1 MEVADPRNVVPPG
14 RVAPFSAFIAAV
26 LALAVLVAAGPLA
39 TLPEQ
44 VPRLP
49 VAFWTMAAL
58 AVVCDARPFV
68 PPGRR
73 QSSAVFPSTCFT
85 FAILLG
91 WGLGPAVAVQAIAVV
106 VSGWRLR
113 HAAWRTAFNV
123 GQYACALAAAY
134 GITRLGPGTV
144 FPDGALHGSDVAAV
158 GGATVA
164 WFLVNYL
171 LVSMAVRLRF
181 GDRWW
186 PSFRQG
192 LGFEL
197 LSTGSLLLLAP
208 VLVAAARTSA
218 ALIPLVLV
226 PLFAVYRMAR
236 LTVEQQQLAS
246 LDPLTGLPNRKA
258 LLAEVA
264 EQVHLH
270 AERAARGEPDGHL
283 ALLLIDLDRF
293 KNVND
298 ALGHAVGDR
307 LLVEVSQRLT
317 ALVAGREMVA
327 RLGGDEFAIVM
338 TGLTDV
344 AEARELADRVV
355 GTLAEPV
362 PLDGLPLDVGGSIGI
377 ALFPEH
383 GEDFATLM
391 RHADVAMYDAK
402 HRNDTVAVY
411 AAESDHNSA
420 ERLGLLADLRRV
432 LETGG
437 TADDPADYDRPASGA
452 AVAGAA
458 ASGSAASGP
467 AVSAGAANGRPG
479 PDAGEPGLLDGG
491 TRGGDGATLGVPGEA
506 AGDGPGLA
514 VPAGTRSRTGRWWT
528 RRRGRRPAQVPDDEL
543 ISRIVAGADP
553 VRRRAG
559 RPGAAVVDRG
569 SVIDRRPVNG
579 RGPAAGATGGAAP
592 GPAGGA
598 TAGPAHR
605 AAGAGTRGPNAGPAT
620 DRPAAATDPVTDPP
634 AAPADPVTDP
644 PAAPAD
650 PVTGPPEASAGPVT
664 GPPAAAAGPTTDA
677 PDRSDAARAAE
688 GGSPLGPV
696 EPGEAA
702 VPGAVSG
709 PVAGV
714 GVPVPGADPL
724 RAVRQPRRRSGE
736 RGADA
741 DPDVGEITMYYQP
754 QIAIATGE
762 VVGVEALLRWRHP
775 RRGMVDPEELIRVAE
790 QSAVMRLLTRRVVD
804 DVVEQLAKWSAAGV
818 GLRAALNVSVRDLHT
833 GEIADQIADRLARYG
848 VPPERLQLEITEG
861 ALMADPRRV
870 LATISRLHRIG
881 VAISLDDFGTG
892 YSSLQHLRRLP
903 LSEVKVDRSF
913 VLGMAEDADDAAIVR
928 SMIELAG
935 ALGLRVVAE
944 GVEDERT
951 WRMLHAAGCDAAQG
965 WFYARPMPAEEL
977 VAWLARY
984 RPVRPTGGPDPDT
997 RRRPAR

>member
-1 MEVADPRNVVPPG
+1 MEVADPRNSLPPG
-14 RVAPFSAFIAAV
+14 RATPFATFVVGILVVAALTAAV
-26 LALAVLVAAGPLA
+26 PLA
-39 TLPEQ
+39 SLPDE
-44 VPRLP
+44 VSRLP

-73 QSSAVFPSTCFT
+73 QTSAVFPSTCFT

-91 WGLGPAVAVQAIAVV
+91 WGLGPAVVVQAMGVI
-106 VSGWRLR
+106 VSGWRMR

-123 GQYACALAAAY
+123 GQYVCALAAAY
-134 GITRLGPGTV
+134 GVIQLGSGTIFSGGRLHWT
-144 FPDGALHGSDVAAV
+144 DVVAV
-158 GGATVA
+158 GGATLA
-164 WFLVNYL
+164 WFVVNYG
-171 LVSMAVRLRF
+171 LVSWAVRLRF

-186 PSFRQG
+186 PTLRRG

-208 VLVAAARTSA
+208 VLVAAARVSA

-236 LTVEQQQLAS
+236 LTVEQQHLAAS
-246 LDPLTGLPNRKA
+246 DPLTGLPNRKA

-270 AERAARGEPDGHL
+270 AERTARGEPDGQL

-307 LLVEVSQRLT
+307 LLVEVSARLT
-317 ALVAGREMVA
+317 DVQPRPQMIA

-344 AEARELADRVV
+344 GQARELADQVV
-355 GTLAEPV
+355 QALAEPV

-411 AAESDHNSA
+411 APESDHNSA

-432 LETGG
+432 LESSPSSELFDT
-437 TADDPADYDRPASGA
+437 DPADQADGA
-452 AVAGAA
+452 VDVPLAA
-458 ASGSAASGP
+458 TAE
-467 AVSAGAANGRPG
+467 V
-479 PDAGEPGLLDGG
+479 
-491 TRGGDGATLGVPGEA
+491 RGGDGAALPVGSPAEA
-506 AGDGPGLA
+506 APHADPAPA
-514 VPAGTRSRTGRWWT
+514 VATAPPTTNRWWGRRRRNDAELVHADELINRIATGADPIRGRGSRSTVTGTRSGLT
-528 RRRGRRPAQVPDDEL
+528 RE
-543 ISRIVAGADP
+543 
-553 VRRRAG
+553 RRAG
-559 RPGAAVVDRG
+559 AG
-569 SVIDRRPVNG
+569 NG
-579 RGPAAGATGGAAP
+579 RRSPNGSTVPARGNGGLGRRRDIGTGGP
-592 GPAGGA
+592 G
-598 TAGPAHR
+598 H
-605 AAGAGTRGPNAGPAT
+605 
-620 DRPAAATDPVTDPP
+620 
-634 AAPADPVTDP
+634 
-644 PAAPAD
+644 
-650 PVTGPPEASAGPVT
+650 
-664 GPPAAAAGPTTDA
+664 
-677 PDRSDAARAAE
+677 
-688 GGSPLGPV
+688 PV
-696 EPGEAA
+696 ESTGWAH
-702 VPGAVSG
+702 
-709 PVAGV
+709 
-714 GVPVPGADPL
+714 ADGDT
-724 RAVRQPRRRSGE
+724 AE
-736 RGADA
+736 DA
-741 DPDVGEITMYYQP
+741 GEITMYYQP

-804 DVVEQLAKWSAAGV
+804 DVVEQLAKWSAAGI

-833 GEIADQIADRLARYG
+833 GDVADQIADRLARYG
-848 VPPERLQLEITEG
+848 VPADRLQVEITEG

-870 LATISRLHRIG
+870 LATISQLHRIG

-965 WFYARPMPAEEL
+965 WFYARPMPAQEL
-977 VAWLARY
+977 VTWLARY
-984 RPVRPTGGPDPDT
+984 RPVRPSAPPQSDIG
-997 RRRPAR
+997 RRPTR

>member
-1 MEVADPRNVVPPG
+1 MEVADPRNSVPPG
-14 RVAPFSAFIAAV
+14 RVAPFATFITGILVVAV
-26 LALAVLVAAGPLA
+26 LTAAGPLA
-39 TLPEQ
+39 TLPDRL
-44 VPRLP
+44 PRLP

-58 AVVCDARPFV
+58 AVICDARPFV

-73 QSSAVFPSTCFT
+73 HSSAVFPSTCFT

-91 WGLGPAVAVQAIAVV
+91 WGLGPAVAVQAVGVV
-106 VSGWRLR
+106 VAGWRMR

-134 GITRLGPGTV
+134 GVTQLGPGPI
-144 FPDGALHGSDVAAV
+144 FSDGRLHWTDLAAV

-164 WFLVNYL
+164 WFAVNYG
-171 LVSMAVRLRF
+171 LVSWAVRLRF

-186 PSFRQG
+186 PTVRQG
-192 LGFEL
+192 IGFEL

-236 LTVEQQQLAS
+236 LTVEQQHLAAA
-246 LDPLTGLPNRKA
+246 DPLTGLPNRKA

-270 AERAARGEPDGHL
+270 ADRVARGDPDGHL

-293 KNVND
+293 KTVND

-307 LLVEVSQRLT
+307 LLVEVSARLGE
-317 ALVAGREMVA
+317 LEPRPQMIA

-338 TGLTDV
+338 TGLTD
-344 AEARELADRVV
+344 AGQARELADRVV
-355 GTLAEPV
+355 GALAEPV

-411 AAESDHNSA
+411 APESDHNSA

-432 LETGG
+432 LESSPSADGPPDARQAGG
-437 TADDPADYDRPASGA
+437 DGAHAAPAEPADPERTADVPL
-452 AVAGAA
+452 
-458 ASGSAASGP
+458 GSSSE
-467 AVSAGAANGRPG
+467 V
-479 PDAGEPGLLDGG
+479 
-491 TRGGDGATLGVPGEA
+491 RGGDGAALPTGDVPA
-506 AGDGPGLA
+506 AGAAPHAAASPVIAAVSPALGGRWWSRRRRPGTELVHADELINRIATGADPIRGRNARATIPGTRPHAPRPGIGRRPPNGSA
-514 VPAGTRSRTGRWWT
+514 VPA
-528 RRRGRRPAQVPDDEL
+528 PPLDA
-543 ISRIVAGADP
+543 
-553 VRRRAG
+553 
-559 RPGAAVVDRG
+559 
-569 SVIDRRPVNG
+569 
-579 RGPAAGATGGAAP
+579 GPAAGDDVGLGT
-592 GPAGGA
+592 PAE
-598 TAGPAHR
+598 
-605 AAGAGTRGPNAGPAT
+605 
-620 DRPAAATDPVTDPP
+620 RPS
-634 AAPADPVTDP
+634 
-644 PAAPAD
+644 
-650 PVTGPPEASAGPVT
+650 SAGWAHPDGESV
-664 GPPAAAAGPTTDA
+664 GDA
-677 PDRSDAARAAE
+677 
-688 GGSPLGPV
+688 
-696 EPGEAA
+696 
-702 VPGAVSG
+702 
-709 PVAGV
+709 
-714 GVPVPGADPL
+714 
-724 RAVRQPRRRSGE
+724 
-736 RGADA
+736 
-741 DPDVGEITMYYQP
+741 GEITMYYQP

-804 DVVEQLAKWSAAGV
+804 DVVEQLAKWSAAGI

-833 GEIADQIADRLARYG
+833 GEIADQIADRLARYE
-848 VPPERLQLEITEG
+848 VPAERLQLEITEG

-870 LATISRLHRIG
+870 LATISRLHGLG
-881 VAISLDDFGTG
+881 VAIALDDFGTG
-892 YSSLQHLRRLP
+892 YSSMQHLRRLP

-913 VLGMAEDADDAAIVR
+913 VLGMADDADDAAIVR

-977 VAWLARY
+977 VTWLARY
-984 RPVRPTGGPDPDT
+984 RPVRPTGGPEPDAG
-997 RRRPAR
+997 RRPAR

>member
-1 MEVADPRNVVPPG
+1 MEVADPRNSLPPG
-14 RVAPFSAFIAAV
+14 RATPFAIFVVGILVVAALTAAV
-26 LALAVLVAAGPLA
+26 PLA
-39 TLPEQ
+39 SLPDE
-44 VPRLP
+44 VSRLP

-73 QSSAVFPSTCFT
+73 QTSAVFPSTCFT

-91 WGLGPAVAVQAIAVV
+91 WGLGPAVVVQAMGVI
-106 VSGWRLR
+106 VSGWRMR

-123 GQYACALAAAY
+123 GQYVCALAAAY
-134 GITRLGPGTV
+134 GVIQLGSGTIFSGGRLHWT
-144 FPDGALHGSDVAAV
+144 DVVAV
-158 GGATVA
+158 GGATLA
-164 WFLVNYL
+164 WFVVNYG
-171 LVSMAVRLRF
+171 LVSWAVRLRF

-186 PSFRQG
+186 PTLRRG

-208 VLVAAARTSA
+208 VLVAAARVSA

-236 LTVEQQQLAS
+236 LTVEQQHLAAA
-246 LDPLTGLPNRKA
+246 DPLTGLPNRKA

-270 AERAARGEPDGHL
+270 AERTARGEPDGQL

-307 LLVEVSQRLT
+307 LLVEVSARLT
-317 ALVAGREMVA
+317 DVQPRPQMIA

-344 AEARELADRVV
+344 GQARELADQVV
-355 GTLAEPV
+355 QALAEPV

-411 AAESDHNSA
+411 APESDHNSA

-432 LETGG
+432 LESSPSSDLFG
-437 TADDPADYDRPASGA
+437 TDPADQADGA
-452 AVAGAA
+452 VDVPLAA
-458 ASGSAASGP
+458 TAE
-467 AVSAGAANGRPG
+467 V
-479 PDAGEPGLLDGG
+479 
-491 TRGGDGATLGVPGEA
+491 RGGDGAALPVGSPAEA
-506 AGDGPGLA
+506 APHADPAPA
-514 VPAGTRSRTGRWWT
+514 VAAAPPTTNRWWGRRRRNDAELVHADELINRIATGADPIRGRGSRSTVTGTRSGLT
-528 RRRGRRPAQVPDDEL
+528 RE
-543 ISRIVAGADP
+543 
-553 VRRRAG
+553 RRAG
-559 RPGAAVVDRG
+559 AG
-569 SVIDRRPVNG
+569 NG
-579 RGPAAGATGGAAP
+579 RRSPNGSTVPARGNGGLGRRSDIGTGGP
-592 GPAGGA
+592 G
-598 TAGPAHR
+598 H
-605 AAGAGTRGPNAGPAT
+605 
-620 DRPAAATDPVTDPP
+620 
-634 AAPADPVTDP
+634 
-644 PAAPAD
+644 
-650 PVTGPPEASAGPVT
+650 
-664 GPPAAAAGPTTDA
+664 
-677 PDRSDAARAAE
+677 
-688 GGSPLGPV
+688 PV
-696 EPGEAA
+696 ESTGWAHADGETA
-702 VPGAVSG
+702 
-709 PVAGV
+709 
-714 GVPVPGADPL
+714 
-724 RAVRQPRRRSGE
+724 E
-736 RGADA
+736 DA
-741 DPDVGEITMYYQP
+741 GEITMYYQP

-804 DVVEQLAKWSAAGV
+804 DVVEQLAKWSAAGI

-833 GEIADQIADRLARYG
+833 GDVADQIADRLARYG
-848 VPPERLQLEITEG
+848 VPADRLQVEITEG

-870 LATISRLHRIG
+870 LATISQLHRIG

-977 VAWLARY
+977 VTWLARY
-984 RPVRPTGGPDPDT
+984 RPVRPSGPPQSDIG
-997 RRRPAR
+997 RRPTR

>member
-1 MEVADPRNVVPPG
+1 MEVADPRNSLPPG
-14 RVAPFSAFIAAV
+14 RAAPFATFVVGILV
-26 LALAVLVAAGPLA
+26 VAALTATGPLT
-39 TLPEQ
+39 TLPGELS
-44 VPRLP
+44 RLP
-49 VAFWTMAAL
+49 GAFWTMAVLAL
-58 AVVCDARPFV
+58 FCDARPFV

-73 QSSAVFPSTCFT
+73 QTSAVFPSTCFT

-91 WGLGPAVAVQAIAVV
+91 WGLGPAVAVQAVGVI
-106 VSGWRLR
+106 VSGWRMGN
-113 HAAWRTAFNV
+113 AGWRTAFNV

-134 GITRLGPGTV
+134 GVIRLGPGV
-144 FPDGALHGSDVAAV
+144 IFSGGRLHWTEVVAV
-158 GGATVA
+158 GGATLA
-164 WFLVNYL
+164 WFVVNYG
-171 LVSMAVRLRF
+171 LVSWAVRLRF

-186 PSFRQG
+186 PTVRQG
-192 LGFEL
+192 VGFEL

-208 VLVAAARTSA
+208 VLVAAARLSA

-236 LTVEQQQLAS
+236 LTVEQQHLAAA
-246 LDPLTGLPNRKA
+246 DPLTGLPNRKA

-270 AERAARGEPDGHL
+270 SERIARGEPGGHL

-307 LLVEVSQRLT
+307 LLVEVSARL
-317 ALVAGREMVA
+317 ADVEPRPQMIA

-344 AEARELADRVV
+344 SQARELADRVV
-355 GTLAEPV
+355 GALAEPV

-411 AAESDHNSA
+411 APESDHNSA

-432 LETGG
+432 LESGSSANEASHADAADQAAQATHAAPATHATQAGHAVPVSDAEPGG
-437 TADDPADYDRPASGA
+437 SERTADVPL
-452 AVAGAA
+452 AVEAE
-458 ASGSAASGP
+458 
-467 AVSAGAANGRPG
+467 V
-479 PDAGEPGLLDGG
+479 
-491 TRGGDGATLGVPGEA
+491 RGGDGAAL
-506 AGDGPGLA
+506 
-514 VPAGTRSRTGRWWT
+514 PAGAAPVIAAAPPTGGRWW
-528 RRRGRRPAQVPDDEL
+528 GR
-543 ISRIVAGADP
+543 
-553 VRRRAG
+553 RRRAG
-559 RPGAAVVDRG
+559 GESAHADELINR
-569 SVIDRRPVNG
+569 I
-579 RGPAAGATGGAAP
+579 AT
-592 GPAGGA
+592 
-598 TAGPAHR
+598 
-605 AAGAGTRGPNAGPAT
+605 
-620 DRPAAATDPVTDPP
+620 
-634 AAPADPVTDP
+634 
-644 PAAPAD
+644 
-650 PVTGPPEASAGPVT
+650 
-664 GPPAAAAGPTTDA
+664 
-677 PDRSDAARAAE
+677 
-688 GGSPLGPV
+688 
-696 EPGEAA
+696 
-702 VPGAVSG
+702 
-709 PVAGV
+709 
-714 GVPVPGADPL
+714 GADPIRGRNS
-724 RAVRQPRRRSGE
+724 RATIPGTRPGPSRDRRTGGHGRRSPNGGALPPEGDHHPGGDGGSAPGE
-736 RGADA
+736 RVIEPTRWVRDSGELVDDA
-741 DPDVGEITMYYQP
+741 GEITMYYQP

-804 DVVEQLAKWSAAGV
+804 DVVEQLAKWSAAGI

-848 VPPERLQLEITEG
+848 VPAERLQLEITEG

-870 LATISRLHRIG
+870 LATISRLHQIG
-881 VAISLDDFGTG
+881 VAIALDDFGTG

-928 SMIELAG
+928 STIELAG

-951 WRMLHAAGCDAAQG
+951 WRMLYAAGCDAAQG

-977 VAWLARY
+977 VTWLARY
-984 RPVRPTGGPDPDT
+984 RPVRPSGGPEPDAGRRLT
-997 RRRPAR
+997 R

>member
-1 MEVADPRNVVPPG
+1 MEVADPRNSLPAG
-14 RVAPFSAFIAAV
+14 RVAPFAAFVAGILAVAALTAAV
-26 LALAVLVAAGPLA
+26 PLA
-39 TLPEQ
+39 TLPGESSE
-44 VPRLP
+44 LP

-58 AVVCDARPFV
+58 AVICDARPFV

-73 QSSAVFPSTCFT
+73 QTSAVFPSTCFT

-91 WGLGPAVAVQAIAVV
+91 WGLGPAVVVQAVGVV
-106 VSGWRLR
+106 VSGWRMR

-134 GITRLGPGTV
+134 GVIQLGSGTIFSGGRLHWT
-144 FPDGALHGSDVAAV
+144 DVAAV
-158 GGATVA
+158 GGAALA
-164 WFLVNYL
+164 WFVVNYG
-171 LVSMAVRLRF
+171 LVSWAVHLRF

-186 PSFRQG
+186 PTVRQG

-208 VLVAAARTSA
+208 VLVAAARVSA

-236 LTVEQQQLAS
+236 LTNEQQHLAAA
-246 LDPLTGLPNRKA
+246 DPLTGLPNRKA

-270 AERAARGEPDGHL
+270 AERTARGEPDGQL

-307 LLVEVSQRLT
+307 LLVEVSARLT
-317 ALVAGREMVA
+317 DVQPRPQMIA

-344 AEARELADRVV
+344 GQARELADRVV
-355 GTLAEPV
+355 EALAEPV

-411 AAESDHNSA
+411 APESDHNSA

-432 LETGG
+432 LEASPSAEVPFDADAAQAGQGPGEGQSEG
-437 TADDPADYDRPASGA
+437 TDG
-452 AVAGAA
+452 
-458 ASGSAASGP
+458 
-467 AVSAGAANGRPG
+467 NGRHGAPS
-479 PDAGEPGLLDGG
+479 DAERTVDVPLVASAEV
-491 TRGGDGATLGVPGEA
+491 RGGDGAALPTAAPGRPAPA
-506 AGDGPGLA
+506 ADPAPAVATAQPGAGRWWARRRRTDAELA
-514 VPAGTRSRTGRWWT
+514 HPDELINRIATGADPIRGRNARATVAGTRSAR
-528 RRRGRRPAQVPDDEL
+528 E
-543 ISRIVAGADP
+543 
-553 VRRRAG
+553 RRAG
-559 RPGAAVVDRG
+559 GG
-569 SVIDRRPVNG
+569 NG
-579 RGPAAGATGGAAP
+579 RRSPNGGAVGRGRSGARRDVATGTP
-592 GPAGGA
+592 GQPLEPTGWAHA
-598 TAGPAHR
+598 DDETA
-605 AAGAGTRGPNAGPAT
+605 
-620 DRPAAATDPVTDPP
+620 D
-634 AAPADPVTDP
+634 
-644 PAAPAD
+644 
-650 PVTGPPEASAGPVT
+650 
-664 GPPAAAAGPTTDA
+664 DA
-677 PDRSDAARAAE
+677 
-688 GGSPLGPV
+688 
-696 EPGEAA
+696 
-702 VPGAVSG
+702 
-709 PVAGV
+709 
-714 GVPVPGADPL
+714 
-724 RAVRQPRRRSGE
+724 
-736 RGADA
+736 
-741 DPDVGEITMYYQP
+741 GEITMYYQP

-804 DVVEQLAKWSAAGV
+804 DVVEQLAKWSAAGI

-848 VPPERLQLEITEG
+848 VPAERLQVEITEG

-881 VAISLDDFGTG
+881 VAIALDDFGTG

-913 VLGMAEDADDAAIVR
+913 VLGMADDADDAAIVR

-977 VAWLARY
+977 VTWLARY
-984 RPVRPTGGPDPDT
+984 RPVRPTGGLPQPDAA
-997 RRRPAR
+997 RRPTR

>member
-1 MEVADPRNVVPPG
+1 MEVADPRNSVPPG
-14 RVAPFSAFIAAV
+14 QVAPFTAFIV
-26 LALAVLVAAGPLA
+26 SILAVAALTAAGPLA
-39 TLPEQ
+39 TLPDELS
-44 VPRLP
+44 RLP

-58 AVVCDARPFV
+58 ALVCDARPFV

-91 WGLGPAVAVQAIAVV
+91 WGLGPAVAVQAVGVV
-106 VSGWRLR
+106 VSGWRMR

-134 GITRLGPGTV
+134 GILQLGPGIV
-144 FPDGALHGSDVAAV
+144 FSGGRLHWTDVVAV

-164 WFLVNYL
+164 WFVVNYG
-171 LVSMAVRLRF
+171 LVSWAVRLRF

-186 PSFRQG
+186 PTVRQG

-197 LSTGSLLLLAP
+197 LSTGSLLLLSP
-208 VLVAAARTSA
+208 VLVAAARVSA

-236 LTVEQQQLAS
+236 LTVEQQHLAAA
-246 LDPLTGLPNRKA
+246 DPLTGLPNRKA

-270 AERAARGEPDGHL
+270 AERTARGEPDGHL

-307 LLVEVSQRLT
+307 LLVEVSARLT
-317 ALVAGREMVA
+317 DVEPRPQMIA

-338 TGLTDV
+338 TGLTD
-344 AEARELADRVV
+344 ASQARDLADWVV
-355 GTLAEPV
+355 AALAEPV

-411 AAESDHNSA
+411 APESDHNSA

-432 LETGG
+432 LESGPSVDDPLDAEPAGQARSTGPADGDGHAG
-437 TADDPADYDRPASGA
+437 TAEPGGAERAADVPL
-452 AVAGAA
+452 GAA
-458 ASGSAASGP
+458 AE
-467 AVSAGAANGRPG
+467 V
-479 PDAGEPGLLDGG
+479 
-491 TRGGDGATLGVPGEA
+491 RGGDGAALPSGDLRATEA
-506 AGDGPGLA
+506 APHAGASPAVAALPPSGGSWWGRRRRPGTELVHADELINRIATGADPIRGRNTRSTVTGAHPRPGRDRRAGGGNGRRSPNGGA
-514 VPAGTRSRTGRWWT
+514 VPA
-528 RRRGRRPAQVPDDEL
+528 L
-543 ISRIVAGADP
+543 
-553 VRRRAG
+553 
-559 RPGAAVVDRG
+559 
-569 SVIDRRPVNG
+569 
-579 RGPAAGATGGAAP
+579 
-592 GPAGGA
+592 AGGG
-598 TAGPAHR
+598 TGPGR
-605 AAGAGTRGPNAGPAT
+605 DVGPGIPDEALGPTGWAQSG
-620 DRPAAATDPVTDPP
+620 DE
-634 AAPADPVTDP
+634 PAD
-644 PAAPAD
+644 
-650 PVTGPPEASAGPVT
+650 
-664 GPPAAAAGPTTDA
+664 DA
-677 PDRSDAARAAE
+677 
-688 GGSPLGPV
+688 
-696 EPGEAA
+696 
-702 VPGAVSG
+702 
-709 PVAGV
+709 
-714 GVPVPGADPL
+714 
-724 RAVRQPRRRSGE
+724 
-736 RGADA
+736 
-741 DPDVGEITMYYQP
+741 GEITMYYQP

-804 DVVEQLAKWSAAGV
+804 DVVEQLAKWSAAGI

-833 GEIADQIADRLARYG
+833 GEIADQIADRLTRYG
-848 VPPERLQLEITEG
+848 VPAERLQLEITEG

-881 VAISLDDFGTG
+881 VAIALDDFGTG

-913 VLGMAEDADDAAIVR
+913 VLGMADDADDAAIVR

-977 VAWLARY
+977 VTWLARY
-984 RPVRPTGGPDPDT
+984 RPVRPTGGPEPDGG
-997 RRRPAR
+997 RRPTR